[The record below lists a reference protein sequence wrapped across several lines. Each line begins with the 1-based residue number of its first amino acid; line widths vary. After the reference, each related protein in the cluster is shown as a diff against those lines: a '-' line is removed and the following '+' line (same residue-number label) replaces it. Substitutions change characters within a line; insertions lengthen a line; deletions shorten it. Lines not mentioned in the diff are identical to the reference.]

1 VERCLASKARRLYA
15 LIIMAKSKTSEARQI
30 EQLLLEKL
38 IPLAQEGAPFVLF
51 DTPPRSSIP
60 LNIREEATEPLAMPK
75 QKKPY
80 PQFYVWPREH
90 VNSVSV
96 PMIGCIFEGEADYDV
111 RNPPGREGRRWIVPV
126 RQNTLYVISPG
137 IPFSANKL
145 HWERSHPH
153 QAYAR
158 GIQMHLRHD
167 GISCHTYSMNKGRM
181 WSHPYLFFYEFE
193 AHLLGE
199 RLLKELHRSGK
210 IAEPIIRYY
219 LLLIFHLMARCIRE
233 ERFSSVRGILGASS
247 FVEDDV
253 LLAAN
258 PHFAEWVR
266 SAQEYINENLADPG
280 LSCQQIALHTGLSL
294 RHLNRLF
301 KQEIKMPIFQY
312 VQQKRLEKACALLE
326 NPGTSI
332 GQTAQYCG
340 FRQSSH
346 FSAWFSRHTQRSPRS
361 YKMDKK
367 Q

>member
-1 VERCLASKARRLYA
+1 
-15 LIIMAKSKTSEARQI
+15 MAKSKTRLPETRQI

-38 IPLAQEGAPFVLF
+38 IPLVQEGAPLVLF

-60 LNIREEATEPLAMPK
+60 LDIIEESTPALAVPK

-80 PQFYVWPREH
+80 PQYYVWPKEN

-145 HWERSHPH
+145 HWERSRPEL
-153 QAYAR
+153 AYAR

-167 GISCHTYSMNKGRM
+167 GISCHTYSMNNGRM

-193 AHLLGE
+193 AHLLAE
-199 RLLKELHRSGK
+199 RLLNELHRSGK
-210 IAEPIIRYY
+210 IGDAIISYY
-219 LLLIFHLMARCIRE
+219 LLLIFHLMVRCIRE
-233 ERFSSVRGILGASS
+233 ERFSSVRGILGAAS
-247 FVEDDV
+247 FVEEEI
-253 LLAAN
+253 LLNAN
-258 PHFAEWVR
+258 PQFAGWVR
-266 SAQEYINENLADPG
+266 SAQEYINDNLADPD
-280 LSCQQIALHTGLSL
+280 LSSQQIALHSGLSL

-301 KQEIKMPIFQY
+301 NQEFNMPVFQY
-312 VQQKRLEKACALLE
+312 VQQKRLEKACVLLE
-326 NPGTSI
+326 NPGISI
-332 GQTAQYCG
+332 SQTAQYCG

-346 FSAWFSRHTQRSPRS
+346 FSAWFSRHTRHSPRA
-361 YKMDKK
+361 YRTDKNPNGQK
-367 Q
+367 